1 MKADEP
7 RISFKT
13 FVEKYSFGVCRY
25 IAEKMG
31 IHESRVRVYFIY
43 LSFVTMGSPIIIYLF
58 TAFWLNIKKYIRFGT
73 GIYS

>member
-1 MKADEP
+1 MK
-7 RISFKT
+7 IGSLQSGFKT

-43 LSFVTMGSPIIIYLF
+43 ISFVTMGSPIIVYLF
-58 TAFWLNIKKYIRFGT
+58 TAFWLNIKRYLRYDT
-73 GIYS
+73 GIFS